1 MLPIGR
7 RRRAEAEAY
16 LRDGLPDDLLLLDL
30 VSESS
35 QRDTANTWIQAMG
48 VWEDDVLVGVGVLR
62 PSVLLD
68 SRIRGAAVEALCG
81 SIEGPRGGLLKSSVV
96 QVEAL
101 WSRLEAFGHRALLD
115 RMESGLLV
123 RDSDR
128 ERFALPSG
136 GRSRLAEDRDL
147 DRLVEMARASLREEG
162 RPDPGELDPTGF
174 RHWVRS
180 RLPRARVLEVDGE
193 VAFVGYADVA
203 RAEGWLV
210 QGVYTMPHWR
220 GQGVATAGMSAL
232 VDEAV
237 EAGADHVQLTVID
250 GNEPAL
256 RLYARLGFR
265 SYGRI
270 RTILFS

>member
-1 MLPIGR
+1 M
-7 RRRAEAEAY
+7 AY

-30 VSESS
+30 VSESA
-35 QRDTANTWIQAMG
+35 QRDTANTWIQGMG

-68 SRIRGAAVEALCG
+68 SRIRGAAVEALCA
-81 SIEGPRGGLLKSSVV
+81 SIEGLPGGLLKSSEV

-128 ERFALPSG
+128 KRFPLPSG

-147 DRLVEMARASLREEG
+147 DRLVEIARASLREEG
-162 RPDPGELDPTGF
+162 RPDPGELDPRGF

-180 RLPRARVLEVDGE
+180 RLPRARVLEFDGE

-220 GQGVATAGMSAL
+220 GQGVGTAGMSAL

-237 EAGADHVQLTVID
+237 EAGTDHVQLTVID

-256 RLYARLGFR
+256 RLYERLGFR

>member
-1 MLPIGR
+1 V
-7 RRRAEAEAY
+7 AY

-30 VSESS
+30 ISESS
-35 QRDTANTWIQAMG
+35 QRDTANAWIQGMG

-68 SRIRGAAVEALCG
+68 SRVGRAAVEALCG
-81 SIEGPRGGLLKSSVV
+81 SIEVLPGGLLKSSEV
-96 QVEAL
+96 QVKAV
-101 WSRLEAFGHRALLD
+101 WSRLEAVGHRALLD

-123 RDSDR
+123 RESDR
-128 ERFALPSG
+128 KRVPPPSG
-136 GRSRLAEDRDL
+136 CRLRMAEAHDL
-147 DRLVEMARASLREEG
+147 GALVEMARASLREEG
-162 RPDPGELDPTGF
+162 RPDPGQLDPNGF

-203 RAEGWLV
+203 RSEGWLI
-210 QGVYTMPHWR
+210 QGVYTVPRRR
-220 GQGVATAGMSAL
+220 GQGLATAGMSAL

-237 EAGADHVQLTVID
+237 DAGADHVQLTVID

-256 RLYARLGFR
+256 RLYAGLGFR
-265 SYGRI
+265 PYGRV